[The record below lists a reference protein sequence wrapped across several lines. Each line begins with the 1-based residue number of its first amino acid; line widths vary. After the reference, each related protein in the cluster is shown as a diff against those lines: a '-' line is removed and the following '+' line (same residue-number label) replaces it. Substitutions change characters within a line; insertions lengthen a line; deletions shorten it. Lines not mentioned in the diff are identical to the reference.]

1 MGTLSVTVTESSTAN
16 HGISWNAKASHSSSI
31 EIGGEM
37 FGGKGTYD
45 FGFEHG
51 YGSQHDWGTSTSSQV
66 TISKTP
72 EVTLE
77 GKTGVD
83 ISLEVTRSTR
93 NVPYTARVR
102 VTYEDGSA
110 REVTDRG
117 TLKKVTVAESITKIG
132 ERYRLEL

>member
-1 MGTLSVTVTESSTAN
+1 MWHREAKKLQKAPHNDTRHEPIQAKKFFGLVEKVLAIERVLNHDLADHTFQPTLSVTVTESSTAN

-31 EIGGEM
+31 EIGGDI

-77 GKTGVD
+77 GK
-83 ISLEVTRSTR
+83 
-93 NVPYTARVR
+93 YK
-102 VTYEDGSA
+102 
-110 REVTDRG
+110 
-117 TLKKVTVAESITKIG
+117 TLFVVG
-132 ERYRLEL
+132 N